1 MPRVAINIVTHNS
14 RAFILPC
21 LEAVD
26 RQTVGDTAIT
36 VIDNASSDDTLALV
50 RGWPGRAVRLIE
62 NDTNRGFA
70 AAQNA
75 GIDATDS
82 AFVLLLNPDVIMK
95 PAFLAEM
102 LRAVESTPSTGSA
115 AGKLLRIPAEA
126 FGVDLIDDE
135 AMVYP
140 VDSAGLYMRR
150 SRRQGL
156 RCEGQI
162 ADPACEGPVAIF
174 GPDGAAPLYRRA
186 MLDDVRLDGEVF
198 DESFH
203 SHKEDVDLAWRAQL
217 LGWDSVYT
225 PRAVAYHVR
234 TFRPGQRKGV
244 RAEVR
249 RNAVRNR
256 WLLMLKND
264 LPGLFLRDGVFI
276 AGYDI
281 LMLLYMLALE
291 QRSLPAVADFIRLL
305 PQMWRRRRDVMGRRT
320 RRAAEMARWFAGLS

>member
-1 MPRVAINIVTHNS
+1 MPKVAVNVVTHNS
-14 RAFILPC
+14 RAFIIPC
-21 LEAVD
+21 LEAVA
-26 RQTVGDTAIT
+26 RQTVGDVGIT
-36 VIDNASSDDTLALV
+36 LIDNASSDDTLSLV
-50 RGWPGRAVRLIE
+50 RRWPGRAVRVIE
-62 NDTNRGFA
+62 SDTNSGFA

-95 PAFLAEM
+95 PTFLAEM
-102 LRAVESTPSTGSA
+102 LRAIEASPSTGSA
-115 AGKLLRIPAEA
+115 AGRLLRIPHEA
-126 FGVDLIDDE
+126 FSAELIDGD
-135 AMVYP
+135 AAYP

-156 RCEGQI
+156 RCEGKP
-162 ADPACEGPVAIF
+162 ADPPCEGPVAIF

-234 TFRPGQRKGV
+234 GFRPGQRRGV

-264 LPGLFLRDGVFI
+264 LPGLALRDGLFI
-276 AGYDI
+276 AGYDA
-281 LMLLYMLALE
+281 LMLLYMLAFE

-305 PQMWRRRRDVMGRRT
+305 PQTLRRRREVMRRRT
-320 RRAAEMARWFAGLS
+320 RHASEMARWFARLS